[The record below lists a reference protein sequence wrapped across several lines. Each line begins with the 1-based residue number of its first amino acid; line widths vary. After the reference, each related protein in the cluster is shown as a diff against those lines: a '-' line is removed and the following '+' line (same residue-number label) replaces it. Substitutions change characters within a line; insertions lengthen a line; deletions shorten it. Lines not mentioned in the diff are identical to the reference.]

1 MRGMNWILVLI
12 AVVFAVL
19 LLQPTLLERPF
30 WRATITP
37 LASIIGSGFLIIAP
51 LLGVI
56 AGEQA
61 LGAML
66 LILLLAYSVGGII
79 RFNIRHAEPPLA
91 VGGRPALAATERF
104 SNVMLSIAYVVSIA
118 FYLRLLASF
127 VLDHFE
133 LASPYPAQWLTT
145 AILLFIGIYG
155 WRRGLKSLEH
165 LEAYSVGIKLAIIG
179 ALLVGLLA
187 HDLNSGFTSAVSGVE
202 GYSALDQLRMLG
214 GMLLVVQG
222 FETSRYLGSEYTTG
236 MRVWSMR
243 AAQILSTC
251 IYLGF
256 VYLIMPVLPAMHG
269 TLPDETEIIHIA
281 GVVALVLPP
290 MLVIAAVMSQFSAS
304 IADTLA
310 AGGLAE
316 EESRGRFPASRAY
329 LLVAALAIAI
339 IWATNV
345 FEIVTLASRAFA
357 AYYFAQAVVAVQ
369 TVPAGMH
376 GAIWLKLWFS
386 ILAGLLLAIVLFS
399 IPVG

>member
-1 MRGMNWILVLI
+1 MPAMNWMLVLI
-12 AVVFAVL
+12 AVVFAGF
-19 LLQPTLLERPF
+19 LLQPSLLAQRF

-37 LASIIGSGFLIIAP
+37 LASIIGSGFLIVAP
-51 LLGVI
+51 LLGSV
-56 AGEQA
+56 AGEWA

-66 LILLLAYSVGGII
+66 LILLLAYSVGGVI
-79 RFNIRHAEPPLA
+79 RFNIRHAEPLLA
-91 VGGRPALAATERF
+91 VGEMPALTASDRF
-104 SNVMLSIAYVVSIA
+104 SNVLLSLAYVVSIA
-118 FYLRLLASF
+118 FYLRLLSSF
-127 VLDHFE
+127 VLDRFE
-133 LASPYPAQWLTT
+133 LASAYPAQWLTT

-187 HDLNSGFTSAVSGVE
+187 YDLNSGFTAAVNGIQ
-202 GYSALDQLRMLG
+202 GYGLLEQLRMLG

-222 FETSRYLGSEYTTG
+222 FETSRYLGSEYSTG
-236 MRVWSMR
+236 MRVRSMR
-243 AAQILSTC
+243 TAQLLSTC

-269 TLPDETEIIHIA
+269 TTPDETEIIHIA

-290 MLVIAAVMSQFSAS
+290 MLVVAAVMSQFSAS

-310 AGGLAE
+310 AGGLLE
-316 EESRGRFPASRAY
+316 EESRSRFPSSRAY

-339 IWATNV
+339 VWATNV

-357 AYYFAQAVVAVQ
+357 AYYFMQAVVAVQ
-369 TVPAGMH
+369 AVPAGMR
-376 GAIWLKLWFS
+376 GGKWLKLWFS

-399 IPVG
+399 IPVV